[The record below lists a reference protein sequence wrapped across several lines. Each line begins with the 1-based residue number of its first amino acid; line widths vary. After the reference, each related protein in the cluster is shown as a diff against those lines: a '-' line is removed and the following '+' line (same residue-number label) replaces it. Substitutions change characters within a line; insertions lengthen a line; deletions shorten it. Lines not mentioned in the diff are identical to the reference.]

1 MDGRKKAW
9 PAVEHTAIVAS
20 DFFVTLDSDQRFHQE
35 FDLLADSINEAELVK
50 ERRSKER
57 GDAAR
62 FTFWAGAILIGIF
75 LLPLINLAPARFSD
89 PTWQLNLIT
98 LLMANGVWALLG
110 ALLICL
116 SRLLN
121 QGDRMIR
128 NRSFFVRNLSS
139 WIALGWLLLIP
150 LQLFLSVRLV
160 NSLTG
165 SEINEIQNVQRIS
178 RLVSS
183 ANTEDDLRAA
193 LAQIPNQQ
201 PLPRLNVPL
210 EVARSNILGQLQ
222 RNINAAKNR
231 QEQRTSQRW
240 QTWLKEA
247 FRNSIQ
253 CGLLA
258 AGFLAIGKKRNVSA
272 TL

>member
-1 MDGRKKAW
+1 
-9 PAVEHTAIVAS
+9 VA
-20 DFFVTLDSDQRFHQE
+20 SDQRFHQE
-35 FDLLADSINEAELVK
+35 FDLLADSISEAELVN
-50 ERRSKER
+50 ERRFKER

-62 FTFWAGAILIGIF
+62 FTFWVGATLIGIF

-89 PTWQLNLIT
+89 STWQLNLIT
-98 LLMANGVWALLG
+98 LLMSNGVWALVG
-110 ALLICL
+110 SLLICL

-121 QGDRMIR
+121 HGDRMIR
-128 NRSFFVRNLSS
+128 NRSLFVRNLAS

-150 LQLFLSVRLV
+150 LQLFLSVRLI

-165 SEINEIQNVQRIS
+165 QEIGEIQNVQRVS

-183 ANTEDDLRAA
+183 ASTEDDLRAA

-201 PLPRLNVPL
+201 PLPRLNLPL
-210 EVARSNILGQLQ
+210 EVAKSNILGQMQ
-222 RNINAAKNR
+222 RNINSAKNR

-253 CGLLA
+253 CALLA
-258 AGFLAIGKKRNVSA
+258 VGFLAIGKKRNVTASS
-272 TL
+272 